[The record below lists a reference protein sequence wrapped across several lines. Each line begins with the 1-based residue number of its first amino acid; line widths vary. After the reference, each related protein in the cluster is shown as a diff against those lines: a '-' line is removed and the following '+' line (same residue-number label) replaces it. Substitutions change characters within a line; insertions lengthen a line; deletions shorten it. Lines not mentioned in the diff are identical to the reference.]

1 MDIFE
6 RKISKYFELIQI
18 IDEKSGKI
26 TNIPEIILDKSLS
39 MFKDTIKIL
48 DEITISNNRK
58 KEENENLLKLYSLVY
73 VKQYLYHAIY
83 YLIYNNEDIKSLQDI
98 IQSVNNINNKAFSK
112 VIKIYILKLIFNFKN
127 RDYEEF
133 KHYEFEKKGINLK
146 IKHNYLR

>member
-83 YLIYNNEDIKSLQDI
+83 YLIYNNEDIKSVYDVI
-98 IQSVNNINNKAFSK
+98 STVNNIKNKAFSK
-112 VIKIYILKLIFNFKN
+112 VIKIYILKLIYNFKN
-127 RDYEEF
+127 CNYEAF
-133 KHYEFEKKGINLK
+133 KNYEFEEKGINFMK
-146 IKHNYLR
+146 EF